1 MLTKLQHMETRSLV
15 GNDRMDTKSHSGSE
29 RKGHKRK
36 LADTSLGLSAVDGP
50 NNHLIAEVRGQVD
63 VLRTC
68 LSWRDSDR
76 TSARR
81 AAHALAELAKHGE
94 NQSNTLQFFC
104 ICALC
109 RNLRVVSLN
118 KLTYS
123 YMCLTSIEF
132 VRPFSQT
139 DYQPNW
145 QMIQK
150 NMWILS

>member
-1 MLTKLQHMETRSLV
+1 MLFAAVLGKLQPMETRSLV

-63 VLRTC
+63 SLRTC

-94 NQSNTLQFFC
+94 SQSSTLLFSH
-104 ICALC
+104 LC
-109 RNLRVVSLN
+109 FYV
-118 KLTYS
+118 
-123 YMCLTSIEF
+123 
-132 VRPFSQT
+132 
-139 DYQPNW
+139 
-145 QMIQK
+145 
-150 NMWILS
+150 

>member
-1 MLTKLQHMETRSLV
+1 METRSLV

-63 VLRTC
+63 FLRTC

-76 TSARR
+76 TAARR

-94 NQSNTLQFFC
+94 SQSSTLL
-104 ICALC
+104 LC
-109 RNLRVVSLN
+109 RNFTDVSSN

-123 YMCLTSIEF
+123 YIYMLSNEF
-132 VRPFSQT
+132 T
-139 DYQPNW
+139 
-145 QMIQK
+145 
-150 NMWILS
+150 